1 MEKAMIQRQSTSRA
15 ALDETKR
22 RLEKIKVKT
31 KKLTTGD
38 KSTDNLSE
46 KLPQLSGRDG
56 ANNP

>member
-1 MEKAMIQRQSTSRA
+1 MIQRQSTSRA